1 MMLLVA
7 VIYEYSER
15 CTIQIFQ
22 NIKKKL
28 FTVLFGELMGKTVK
42 KHVFQD
48 IVWYQFDD
56 FFFYAKKS
64 FAVVN
69 IRFYEC

>member
-22 NIKKKL
+22 NIKKKT
-28 FTVLFGELMGKTVK
+28 FYCFVWKIDGENGEE
-42 KHVFQD
+42 
-48 IVWYQFDD
+48 
-56 FFFYAKKS
+56 A
-64 FAVVN
+64 
-69 IRFYEC
+69 RFSGYCMVSV